1 MPPTII
7 LADDHSVV
15 RQGIRILLERESFEV
30 VGEAANGLEAVRLAE
45 KLQPDVAIL
54 DLSMPVMNGI
64 TAVGQIKEVSPRT
77 KVVLLTMY
85 TEEHHVLQA
94 LRAGVKACVTKTQAV
109 EHLIV
114 AIREV
119 CNGGVY
125 LSPSVSGAVVQAYLA
140 RSETPYDPLTDRE
153 RQVLQLV
160 AEGNTSKEIALQLG
174 VAAKTAETHR
184 VKVMEKLDIHS
195 TAGLV
200 RYAIRRGLVQV

>member
-1 MPPTII
+1 MPTIV

-15 RQGIRILLERESFEV
+15 RQGIRMMLERESFQIL
-30 VGEAANGLEAVRLAE
+30 GEGSDGVEAVRLVE
-45 KLQPDVAIL
+45 KHQPDVALL

-64 TAVGQIKEVSPRT
+64 TAIGEIRKVSPRT
-77 KVVLLTMY
+77 KVILLTMY
-85 TEEHHVLQA
+85 TDEHHILQA
-94 LRAGVKACVTKTQAV
+94 LHAGVKGCVTKTQAV

-125 LSPSVSGAVVQAYLA
+125 LSPSVSGAVVQAYLTK
-140 RSETPYDPLTDRE
+140 SDVHYDPLTDRE

-160 AEGNTSKEIALQLG
+160 AEGNTTKQIALLLG
-174 VAAKTAETHR
+174 VSPKTAETHR
-184 VKVMEKLDIHS
+184 VKVMDKLDIHS

>member
-1 MPPTII
+1 MATRIL

-15 RQGIRILLERESFEV
+15 RQGVRIMLEREGFEII
-30 VGEAANGLEAVRLAE
+30 GEAADGMEAVRLAE
-45 KLQPDVAIL
+45 KTQPDVAIV

-64 TAVGQIKEVSPRT
+64 TAVGQIRKLSPRT

-85 TEEHHVLQA
+85 TDEHHILEA

-109 EHLIV
+109 EHLIA
-114 AIREV
+114 AIKEISA
-119 CNGGVY
+119 GGVY
-125 LSPSVSGAVVQAYLA
+125 LSPSVSGAVVQAYLTK
-140 RSETPYDPLTDRE
+140 SDTPFDPLTDRE
-153 RQVLQLV
+153 RLGLQLV
-160 AEGNTSKEIALQLG
+160 AEGNTTKEIALVLG

-200 RYAIRRGLVQV
+200 RYAIRRGLVQA

>member
-1 MPPTII
+1 MPIRI
-7 LADDHSVV
+7 LIADDHSVV
-15 RQGIRILLERESFEV
+15 RQGVRSLLEREDFEV
-30 VGEAANGLEAVRLAE
+30 VAEAENGLEAVQLAE
-45 KLQPDVAIL
+45 KHQPDIALV

-64 TAVGQIKEVSPRT
+64 TAVGQIRSVAPRT
-77 KVVLLTMY
+77 KVILLTMH
-85 TEEHHVLQA
+85 TEDHHVLQA
-94 LRAGVKACVTKTQAV
+94 LRAGVKGCLTKTQAV
-109 EHLIV
+109 EHLIG

-125 LSPSVSGAVVQAYLA
+125 LSPNVSGAVVQAYLGK
-140 RSETPYDPLTDRE
+140 SEAPYDPLTDRE

-160 AEGNTSKEIALQLG
+160 AEGNTTKEIALILG

-200 RYAIRRGLVQV
+200 RYAVRRGLVQA